1 MAAICI
7 LFSYGVWNWTE
18 NQIQMHMGNI
28 NTNLEQV
35 AQVKTKSNQVLRNQT
50 GQLLWQDIDIG
61 EAIYIG
67 NSIQTENNSS
77 TEVILNGGEKILI
90 GPESLVRFARN
101 QDEISLQ
108 LVDGKIEVKSADITT
123 QEVMK
128 IVPQKKKKLIIQTP
142 QGQLHVKDADV
153 KIKADKNN
161 QDNFKVEVLKGA
173 PELVSEN
180 QEKEVLQVTAPEEQK
195 IDVVKIEEKI
205 NEDQLPSEIKLNTP
219 SPLSSE
225 VLNENLKSEFVE
237 LSPNSTE
244 TVISGVNPET
254 GIIERMPA
262 QVKPSAP
269 RVKAI
274 KVKEIE

>member
-1 MAAICI
+1 MALVCFVFA
-7 LFSYGVWNWTE
+7 YGVWDWTE
-18 NQIQMHMGNI
+18 KQIQFHMGKI
-28 NTNLEQV
+28 NTSLEQV
-35 AQVKTKSNQVLRNQT
+35 AQVKTKSNQVSRNQT

-67 NSIQTENNSS
+67 NSIQTEDNSS

-90 GPESLVRFARN
+90 GPESLVRFGRN

-108 LVDGKIEVKSADITT
+108 LVDGKMEVKSADVTT

-128 IVPQKKKKLIIQTP
+128 IVPQKRKKLIIQTP

-161 QDNFKVEVLKGA
+161 QENFKVEVLKGA
-173 PELVSEN
+173 PELVSQN
-180 QEKEVLQVTAPEEQK
+180 QEKEVLQVTAPGEQK

-205 NEDQLPSEIKLNTP
+205 NEDRLPSEIKLNTP

-225 VLNENLKSEFVE
+225 VLNENLKSDLVE
-237 LSPNSTE
+237 LSPNSTQ
-244 TVISGVNPET
+244 TIVSGVNPET
-254 GIIERMPA
+254 GVFERTPA